1 MQAQLAKAAH
11 FDEIHV
17 LTGVIT
23 IVISIVIVGIEA
35 SHQHDHLGSSSNMV
49 LGTDVGYVTPV

>member
-1 MQAQLAKAAH
+1 MQAQHAKAAL

-23 IVISIVIVGIEA
+23 IVIVGIEA